1 LEDVDYLCFIIDF
14 KHHYFHQLMLKLLE
28 KECFIQLITSPQQV
42 GKTTLVKQLFA
53 DKELEG
59 VHVVAE
65 DGDLTHC

>member
-1 LEDVDYLCFIIDF
+1 
-14 KHHYFHQLMLKLLE
+14 MLKLFE
-28 KECFIQLITSPQQV
+28 KECFIQIITSPQQV

-59 VHVVAE
+59 VHVVAV